1 MPSPKNGGYSPVGRD
16 GMDEL
21 EQANDRVND
30 SESEKENAPG
40 GSRFNTAR
48 FKAMVR
54 ASYTAKTGGKKL
66 LTERDEND
74 ENSGDTALP
83 KGPLPDAKPVS
94 YKKKLARLM
103 SRDGCTEGDR
113 KRKAE
118 RAKALE
124 KDTG

>member
-30 SESEKENAPG
+30 SESEKENATG

-74 ENSGDTALP
+74 
-83 KGPLPDAKPVS
+83 
-94 YKKKLARLM
+94 
-103 SRDGCTEGDR
+103 
-113 KRKAE
+113 
-118 RAKALE
+118 
-124 KDTG
+124 

>member
-21 EQANDRVND
+21 EQVARPNDRVND

-66 LTERDEND
+66 R
-74 ENSGDTALP
+74 S
-83 KGPLPDAKPVS
+83 
-94 YKKKLARLM
+94 
-103 SRDGCTEGDR
+103 
-113 KRKAE
+113 
-118 RAKALE
+118 
-124 KDTG
+124 